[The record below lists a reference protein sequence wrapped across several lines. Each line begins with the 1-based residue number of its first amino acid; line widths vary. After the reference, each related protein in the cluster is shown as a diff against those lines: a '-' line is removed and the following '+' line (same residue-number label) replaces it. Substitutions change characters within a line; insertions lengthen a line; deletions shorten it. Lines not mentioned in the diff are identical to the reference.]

1 MHFLHFVLTALAFA
15 NVFGQETGWYQ
26 GNAGGTCDAKCTSVG
41 LKCNAEEQSTLTTC
55 ELVTDAFA
63 KAGFECNGCPGSRD
77 YNGSPFLQNGKN
89 CYFFTPGDKKSV
101 CNANGANNHA
111 PLCYCEKE
119 EAETTKAPEGA
130 EGCSVFDIDGF
141 LTDCSEEFPA
151 AQKEIDEVHTAMKE
165 EIARLETAQTALS
178 TKVDTEVARLDT
190 ELSDG
195 STATETLDT
204 KVDEQVQRLDALID
218 EVEQTLATMSNLNAA
233 QSEFGNVDGD
243 MMAASAAQTTQ
254 DLMIYALVIFNIGT
268 LMGCVSC
275 IYWSQKKTKRVVYD
289 EVNQ

>member
-15 NVFGQETGWYQ
+15 NVFGQEAGWYE
-26 GNAGGTCDAKCTSVG
+26 GEMGGTCDAKCTSVG
-41 LKCNAEEQSTLTTC
+41 LKCNAEEQSTITSC
-55 ELVTDAFA
+55 ELMKDAFA
-63 KAGFECNGCPGSRD
+63 KAGFECKSCPSSRD
-77 YNGSPFLQNGKN
+77 YAGSPFRGSTQND
-89 CYFFTPGDKKSV
+89 CYFLTPGAKSV
-101 CNANGANNHA
+101 CDANQIDGHA

-119 EAETTKAPEGA
+119 EA

-151 AQKEIDEVHTAMKE
+151 AQKEIDEVHTAMKG

-275 IYWSQKKTKRVVYD
+275 IYWQQKKTKRVVYD